1 MGLGVVFGHC
11 RRDLRYA
18 VRRLRKSPGFTA
30 ATAFTLALG
39 IGATTAMFSVVD
51 SILLRSL
58 PYKDPESLVVVW
70 QKVAKDHHSV
80 TSEAN
85 YVDWRQQNRAFS
97 QLAAF
102 ATSGINLSG
111 AGPAERIDGVRATWD
126 LFPMLGAAPALG
138 RAFLPEDDRP
148 GAPRTAILS
157 YGFWQRKSGGDP
169 AVIGRT
175 ITVNGEPATIVGV
188 MPRNFRFFYSP
199 DMFLPLAL
207 DTARAR
213 RDFGYLMA
221 VGRLKPGVSLD
232 QARDEMTRIAANLE
246 AAYPKEN
253 QGLGVSLETV
263 RHAITQTGQ
272 INSVWLLCGAVG
284 FVLLIACVN
293 VANLLLAK
301 AAVRQRELAV
311 RASLGA
317 GRGRLVAQLLME
329 SVLLS
334 LAGGLMGVAL
344 AAWLLKLVPNLVA
357 DFARAGV
364 AGIGVN
370 WRVLSFTFA
379 LSILTGLFFGVFP
392 AWRASRLDLQSTL
405 KEAGRGSSGS
415 LSQAKFRG
423 ALVVIQVALSLVLLA
438 SAGLM
443 LRSLAAL
450 ENANPGFRQDHL
462 LTMRL
467 AMADNRYP
475 PAALRTF
482 YRRVLEEAASLPGVE
497 GAGLS
502 LGLPLQGAQ
511 LGMQF
516 EVAAHAKAPNSSTF
530 APFEI
535 VSPDFSRIMAIPL
548 RKGRYFSEHDDE
560 NAPHVAIVSEAFAR
574 RYLPGEEPVGKQL
587 LMQSL
592 ISGSQDV
599 GPATAWEIVGVIA
612 NVRYKGL
619 NEKLAVPEIYVPLMQ
634 SPWPGAALILRTA
647 SEPSSVTQAA
657 RIVLARVDPEVPLT
671 SVKTMDQITAD
682 SLSQPRL
689 RAWLIGGFAAVALM
703 MAALG
708 IYALISYSVAQ
719 GTHDLGV
726 RVALGANR
734 GQIVRLVLGRGLLL
748 TAGGLLPGL
757 AGALALTRL
766 LASFSLLFQVGPND
780 PWTFAAVSLLLLA
793 VGLAAGLIP
802 AVRASRIDPVVA
814 LRAE

>member
-11 RRDLRYA
+11 HRDLRYA
-18 VRRLRKSPGFTA
+18 VRRLRQSPGFTL

-39 IGATTAMFSVVD
+39 IGANTAMFSVVD

-58 PYKDPESLVVVW
+58 PYKDPERLVVVW
-70 QKVAKDHHSV
+70 QKPAKDQHSV

-85 YVDWRQQNRAFS
+85 YLDWRNQNRVFS
-97 QLAAF
+97 QIAAF
-102 ATSGINLSG
+102 ATTGFNLSG
-111 AGPAERIDGVRATWD
+111 AGQAERVDGVSTTWD
-126 LFPMLGAAPALG
+126 VFPMLGAAPVVG
-138 RAFLPEDDRP
+138 RGFQPYDDRP

-157 YGFWQRKSGGDP
+157 YGLWQRKFGGDP
-169 AVIGRT
+169 AVLGRT

-199 DMFLPLAL
+199 DMFMPLAL
-207 DTARAR
+207 DEAKASREI
-213 RDFGYLMA
+213 GYLA
-221 VGRLKPGVSLD
+221 AIGRLKPGITFG
-232 QARDEMTRIAANLE
+232 QAEAEMTRIAGNLE

-253 QGLGVSLETV
+253 QGVGVYLETV
-263 RHAITQTGQ
+263 RHAIMHTGQ
-272 INSVWLLCGAVG
+272 IESVWVLCGAVW

-293 VANLLLAK
+293 VANLMLAK
-301 AAVRQRELAV
+301 VAVRQRELAV

-317 GRGRLVAQLLME
+317 GRGRLVAQLLAE

-334 LAGGLMGVAL
+334 LGGGLMGVAL

-364 AGIGVN
+364 AEIGLD
-370 WRVLSFTFA
+370 WRVLAFTLA
-379 LSILTGLFFGVFP
+379 LSIVTGLFFGVFP
-392 AWRASRLDLQSTL
+392 AWRASRPDLQSML
-405 KEAGRGSSGS
+405 KQAGRGSSGS

-423 ALVVIQVALSLVLLA
+423 ALVMIQMALSLVLLA
-438 SAGLM
+438 SAGVM

-467 AMADNRYP
+467 AMANTHYA
-475 PAALRTF
+475 PANLRVF
-482 YRRVLEEAASLPGVE
+482 YRRVLESAASLPSVE

-502 LGLPLQGAQ
+502 LGLPLEGAQ
-511 LGMQF
+511 VGMPFQ
-516 EVAAHAKAPNSSTF
+516 VASHTATPNLLTF
-530 APFEI
+530 APFEM
-535 VSPDFSRIMAIPL
+535 VSPDFYRIMAIPL
-548 RKGRYFSEHDDE
+548 RKGRYFSERDDE
-560 NAPHVAIVSEAFAR
+560 NAPRVAIVNEAFVR
-574 RYLPGEEPVGKQL
+574 RYLPDEQPLGKKL

-592 ISGSQDV
+592 ISGSKDV
-599 GPATAWEIVGVIA
+599 GPATAWEIVGVVA
-612 NVRYKGL
+612 DVRYKGL
-619 NEKLAVPEIYVPLMQ
+619 NEKRAVPEIYVPLMQ

-647 SEPSSVTQAA
+647 SEPTSVTQAA

-689 RAWLIGGFAAVALM
+689 RAWLIGTFAAVALI

-719 GTHDLGV
+719 ATHDLGV

-734 GQIVRLVLGRGLLL
+734 GQIVRLVLTRSLLL
-748 TAGGLLPGL
+748 AAGGLLPGL

-766 LASFSLLFQVGPND
+766 LASFSLLFHVEPND
-780 PWTFAAVSLLLLA
+780 PWTFVAVSLLLLVVA
-793 VGLAAGLIP
+793 LVAGLIP
-802 AVRASRIDPVVA
+802 AVRASRIDPAVS

>member
-11 RRDLRYA
+11 HRDLQYA
-18 VRRLRKSPGFTA
+18 VRRLRQSPGFTL
-30 ATAFTLALG
+30 ATALTLSLG
-39 IGATTAMFSVVD
+39 IGANTAMFSVVD
-51 SILLRSL
+51 AILLRSL

-70 QKVAKDHHSV
+70 QRPAKDQHGV

-85 YVDWRQQNRAFS
+85 YLDWRSQNRVFS
-97 QLAAF
+97 RLAAF
-102 ATSGINLSG
+102 ATSGFNISG
-111 AGPAERIDGVRATWD
+111 AGQAERVDGASTTWD
-126 LFPMLGAAPALG
+126 LFSVLGAAPAVG
-138 RAFLPEDDRP
+138 RGFLPEDDRA
-148 GAPRTAILS
+148 GAPRTAVLS
-157 YGFWQRKSGGDP
+157 YGFWQRKFGGDP

-175 ITVNGEPATIVGV
+175 ITVNGEPAEVVGV
-188 MPRNFRFFYSP
+188 MRRNFCFFYSP
-199 DMFLPLAL
+199 DMFMPLAL
-207 DTARAR
+207 DEAKAS
-213 RDFGYLMA
+213 RDIEYLIA
-221 VGRLKPGVSLD
+221 IGRLKPGISIG
-232 QARDEMTRIAANLE
+232 QAGAEMIRIGANLE

-253 QGLGVSLETV
+253 QGIGVDLETV
-263 RHAITQTGQ
+263 RHAIMHTGQ
-272 INSVWLLCGAVG
+272 IESVWVLCGAVG

-311 RASLGA
+311 RAAVGA
-317 GRGRLVAQLLME
+317 ARGRLVLQLLIE

-344 AAWLLKLVPNLVA
+344 AGWLLKLVPNLVA

-364 AGIGVN
+364 AEVGLN
-370 WRVLSFTFA
+370 WRVLAFTLA
-379 LSILTGLFFGVFP
+379 LSLLTGLFFGVFP
-392 AWRASRLDLQSTL
+392 AWRASRLDLQCML

-443 LRSLAAL
+443 LRSLTAL
-450 ENANPGFRQDHL
+450 ESANPGFRQDHL

-467 AMADNRYP
+467 AMANDHYG
-475 PAALRTF
+475 PANLRVF
-482 YRRVLEEAASLPGVE
+482 YRRVLESASSLPAVE

-502 LGLPLQGAQ
+502 LGLPLEGAQ
-511 LGMQF
+511 VGMPF
-516 EVAAHAKAPNSSTF
+516 RVASHAAPADLETF
-530 APFEI
+530 APFEM
-535 VSPDFSRIMAIPL
+535 VSPDFYRIMAIPL
-548 RKGRYFSEHDDE
+548 RKGRYFSERDDE
-560 NAPHVAIVSEAFAR
+560 NAPRVAIVNEAFVR
-574 RYLPGEEPVGKQL
+574 RNLPDEEPLGKKL

-592 ISGSQDV
+592 ISGSKDV

-619 NEKLAVPEIYVPLMQ
+619 NEKRAVPEIYVPLMQ
-634 SPWPGAALILRTA
+634 SPWPGATLILRTA
-647 SEPSSVTQAA
+647 SEPTSVTEAA

-671 SVKTMDQITAD
+671 SVKTMDQIRAD

-689 RAWLIGGFAAVALM
+689 RAWLIGGFAGVALI

-734 GQIVRLVLGRGLLL
+734 GHIVRLVLTRGLLL
-748 TAGGLLPGL
+748 TAGGLLAGL
-757 AGALALTRL
+757 AGALALTRV
-766 LASFSLLFQVGPND
+766 LASFSLLFQVEPDD
-780 PWTFAAVSLLLLA
+780 PWTFAAISLLLVLVA
-793 VGLAAGLIP
+793 LVAALIP
-802 AVRASRIDPVVA
+802 AIRASRIDPVAA

>member
-11 RRDLRYA
+11 HRDLRYA
-18 VRRLRKSPGFTA
+18 VRRLRESPGFALTTA
-30 ATAFTLALG
+30 LTLALG
-39 IGATTAMFSVVD
+39 IGANTAMFSVVD

-70 QKVAKDHHSV
+70 EKRSKDQHSV
-80 TSEAN
+80 ASEAN
-85 YVDWRQQNRAFS
+85 YVDWRNQNLAFS
-97 QLAAF
+97 RLSAF
-102 ATSGINLSG
+102 ATSGFNLSG
-111 AGPAERIDGVRATWD
+111 AGQAERVDGVNTTWD
-126 LFPMLGAAPALG
+126 MLPMLGAAPAVG
-138 RAFLPEDDRP
+138 RAFQPQDDRP

-157 YGFWQRKSGGDP
+157 YGLWQRKFGGDP
-169 AVIGRT
+169 AVIGRA
-175 ITVNGEPATIVGV
+175 ITVNGGPATIIGV

-199 DMFLPLAL
+199 GMFMPLAL
-207 DTARAR
+207 DEAKTS
-213 RDFGYLMA
+213 RDFGYLIA
-221 VGRLKPGVSLD
+221 IGRLKPGISFS
-232 QARDEMTRIAANLE
+232 QARAEMTRVAANLE
-246 AAYPKEN
+246 AVYPKEN
-253 QGLGVSLETV
+253 RGIGVFLETV
-263 RHAITQTGQ
+263 RHAIMHTGQ
-272 INSVWLLCGAVG
+272 IGSVWVLCGAVG

-317 GRGRLVAQLLME
+317 GRSLLVGQLLVE

-334 LAGGLMGVAL
+334 LAGGLLGVAL

-357 DFARAGV
+357 DFVLAGV
-364 AGIGVN
+364 TDIGLN
-370 WRVLSFTFA
+370 WRVLAFTLA
-379 LSILTGLFFGVFP
+379 LSLLTGLFFGVFP
-392 AWRASRLDLQSTL
+392 AWRASRLDLQSML

-415 LSQAKFRG
+415 LSLAKFRG
-423 ALVVIQVALSLVLLA
+423 ALVVVQVALSLVLLA

-467 AMADNRYP
+467 AMADNRYGP
-475 PAALRTF
+475 SALRIY
-482 YRRVLEEAASLPGVE
+482 YRRVLEGATSIPGVE

-511 LGMQF
+511 IGMQF
-516 EVAAHAKAPNSSTF
+516 ELAAHAKAPNASTL

-535 VSPDFSRIMAIPL
+535 VSPDFYRIMAVPSQ
-548 RKGRYFSEHDDE
+548 KGRYFSEHDDE
-560 NAPHVAIVSEAFAR
+560 NAPRVAIVNEAFVR
-574 RYLPGEEPVGKQL
+574 RYLPDEEPLGKKL

-592 ISGSQDV
+592 ISGSKDV
-599 GPATAWEIVGVIA
+599 GPATAWEIVGVVA

-619 NEKLAVPEIYVPLMQ
+619 NEKRPVPEIYVPLMQ

-647 SEPSSVTQAA
+647 SEPTSVTQAA
-657 RIVLARVDPEVPLT
+657 RIVLTRVDPEVPLT

-689 RAWLIGGFAAVALM
+689 RAWLIGGFAAVALI

-726 RVALGANR
+726 RVALGADR
-734 GQIVRLVLGRGLLL
+734 GQIVRLVLARGLLL

-757 AGALALTRL
+757 AGALAVTRL
-766 LASFSLLFQVGPND
+766 LASFSLLFQVQPND
-780 PWTFAAVSLLLLA
+780 PWTFAAISLLLVM
-793 VGLAAGLIP
+793 VGLVAGLVP

-814 LRAE
+814 LRE

>member
-11 RRDLRYA
+11 HRDLRYS
-18 VRRLRKSPGFTA
+18 VRRLRKSPGFTL

-58 PYKDPESLVVVW
+58 PYEDPDSLVVVW
-70 QKVAKDHHSV
+70 QRPAKDQHSV
-80 TSEAN
+80 SSEAN
-85 YVDWRQQNRAFS
+85 YLDWRNQSRAFS

-111 AGPAERIDGVRATWD
+111 AGPAERVDGVSTTWD
-126 LFPMLGAAPALG
+126 MLPMLGVAPAVG
-138 RAFLPEDDRP
+138 RGFLPQDDRP
-148 GAPRTAILS
+148 GAPRTAVLS
-157 YGFWQRKSGGDP
+157 YGFWQRKFSGDP
-169 AVIGRT
+169 AVIGRA

-199 DMFLPLAL
+199 DMFMPLAL
-207 DTARAR
+207 DEAKASREI
-213 RDFGYLMA
+213 GYLVA
-221 VGRLKPGVSLD
+221 IGRLKPGISIS
-232 QARDEMTRIAANLE
+232 QAGAEMTRIAANL
-246 AAYPKEN
+246 AAVYPKEN
-253 QGLGVSLETV
+253 QGIGVYLETV
-263 RHAITQTGQ
+263 RHAIMHTGQ
-272 INSVWLLCGAVG
+272 IESVWILCGAVG

-293 VANLLLAK
+293 VASLLLAR

-317 GRGRLVAQLLME
+317 GRGRMVAQLLME

-364 AGIGVN
+364 TEIGVN
-370 WRVLSFTFA
+370 WRVLAFTLA
-379 LSILTGLFFGVFP
+379 LSVLTGLFFGVFP
-392 AWRASRLDLQSTL
+392 AWRASRLDLQRAL

-467 AMADNRYP
+467 AMATNHFG
-475 PAALRTF
+475 PANLRVF
-482 YRRVLEEAASLPGVE
+482 YRRVLESAASLPAVE
-497 GAGLS
+497 GASLS

-511 LGMQF
+511 VGMPFQ
-516 EVAAHAKAPNSSTF
+516 VASHATPANLATF
-530 APFEI
+530 APFEM
-535 VSPDFSRIMAIPL
+535 VSPDFYRIMAIPL

-560 NAPHVAIVSEAFAR
+560 NSPRVAIVNEAFVK
-574 RYLPGEEPVGKQL
+574 RYLPDEEPLGKKL

-592 ISGSQDV
+592 ISGSKDV
-599 GPATAWEIVGVIA
+599 GPATAWEIVGVVA

-619 NEKLAVPEIYVPLMQ
+619 NEKRAVPEIYVPLMQ

-682 SLSQPRL
+682 SLSEPRL
-689 RAWLIGGFAAVALM
+689 RAWLIGGFAAVALI

-708 IYALISYSVAQ
+708 IYALISYSVVQ
-719 GTHDLGV
+719 GTHDLGI
-726 RVALGANR
+726 RVALGASR
-734 GQIVRLVLGRGLLL
+734 GQILRLVLSRGLLL

-780 PWTFAAVSLLLLA
+780 PWTFAAMSLLLVVVA
-793 VGLAAGLIP
+793 LAAGLIP

-814 LRAE
+814 LRE

>member
-11 RRDLRYA
+11 HRDLRYA
-18 VRRLRKSPGFTA
+18 VRRLRQSPGFALT
-30 ATAFTLALG
+30 TAFTLALG
-39 IGATTAMFSVVD
+39 IGANTAMFSVVD

-70 QKVAKDHHSV
+70 EKRAKDQHSV

-85 YVDWRQQNRAFS
+85 YLDWRNQNRAFS
-97 QLAAF
+97 RLAAF
-102 ATSGINLSG
+102 ATGGFNLSG
-111 AGPAERIDGVRATWD
+111 AGQAERVDGVNTTWD
-126 LFPMLGAAPALG
+126 MFPMLGAAPALG
-138 RAFLPEDDRP
+138 RAFQPQDDRP
-148 GAPRTAILS
+148 GAPRTVILS
-157 YGFWQRKSGGDP
+157 YGLWQRKFGGDP
-169 AVIGRT
+169 AVTGRP
-175 ITVNGEPATIVGV
+175 ISVNGEPATIIGV
-188 MPRNFRFFYSP
+188 MPRDFRFFYSP
-199 DMFLPLAL
+199 GMFMPLAL
-207 DTARAR
+207 DEAKTS
-213 RDFGYLMA
+213 RDIGYLIA
-221 VGRLKPGVSLD
+221 IGRLRPGVSTG
-232 QARDEMTRIAANLE
+232 QARAEMTRIAANLE

-253 QGLGVSLETV
+253 QGIGVFLETV
-263 RHAITQTGQ
+263 RHAIMHTGQ
-272 INSVWLLCGAVG
+272 IESVWVLCGAVG

-317 GRGRLVAQLLME
+317 GRSQLVGQLLVE

-334 LAGGLMGVAL
+334 LAGGSMGVAL

-364 AGIGVN
+364 TDIGLN
-370 WRVLSFTFA
+370 WRVLAFTLA
-379 LSILTGLFFGVFP
+379 LSALTGLFFGVFP
-392 AWRASRLDLQSTL
+392 AWRASSLDLQSVL

-423 ALVVIQVALSLVLLA
+423 ALVVVQVALSLVLLA

-443 LRSLAAL
+443 LRSLLAL

-467 AMADNRYP
+467 AMAENRYGP
-475 PAALRTF
+475 SALRIY
-482 YRRVLEEAASLPGVE
+482 YRRVLEGATSIPGVE

-511 LGMQF
+511 IGMQF
-516 EVAAHAKAPNSSTF
+516 ELAAHAKAPNASTL

-535 VSPDFSRIMAIPL
+535 VSPDFYRIMAVPL

-560 NAPHVAIVSEAFAR
+560 NAPRVAIVNEAFVR
-574 RYLPGEEPVGKQL
+574 RYLPGEEPLGKKL

-592 ISGSQDV
+592 ISGSKDA

-619 NEKLAVPEIYVPLMQ
+619 NEKRPVPEIYVPLMQ

-647 SEPSSVTQAA
+647 SEPTSVMQAA
-657 RIVLARVDPEVPLT
+657 RIVLTRVDPEVPLT

-689 RAWLIGGFAAVALM
+689 RAWLIGGFAAIALI

-726 RVALGANR
+726 RVALGADR
-734 GQIVRLVLGRGLLL
+734 GQIVLLVLARGLLL

-766 LASFSLLFQVGPND
+766 LASFSLLFQVQPND
-780 PWTFAAVSLLLLA
+780 PWTFAAISLLLVVVA
-793 VGLAAGLIP
+793 FVAGLVP

-814 LRAE
+814 LRGE